1 MLNVI
6 SSLLIINSFTPGN
19 MVFAITFLFFTLLFQ
34 SITMLFIIY
43 IIKNNIS
50 KKIKITLYI
59 FLIFDI
65 FIFLS
70 LLYMAYIGITALKYY

>member
-1 MLNVI
+1 
-6 SSLLIINSFTPGN
+6 
-19 MVFAITFLFFTLLFQ
+19 MVFAITFFFFTLLFQ

-43 IIKNNIS
+43 IIKNNIY

>member
-1 MLNVI
+1 
-6 SSLLIINSFTPGN
+6 

>member
-1 MLNVI
+1 
-6 SSLLIINSFTPGN
+6 
-19 MVFAITFLFFTLLFQ
+19 MVFAITFLFFLTLLFQ

-43 IIKNNIS
+43 IIKNNIY

>member
-1 MLNVI
+1 
-6 SSLLIINSFTPGN
+6 

-43 IIKNNIS
+43 IIKNNIY
-50 KKIKITLYI
+50 KKIKNNIIYI

>member
-1 MLNVI
+1 
-6 SSLLIINSFTPGN
+6 

-43 IIKNNIS
+43 IIKNNIY

>member
-1 MLNVI
+1 
-6 SSLLIINSFTPGN
+6 

-43 IIKNNIS
+43 IIKNNNI

>member
-1 MLNVI
+1 
-6 SSLLIINSFTPGN
+6 

-43 IIKNNIS
+43 IIKNNIY

-59 FLIFDI
+59 FLIFDNLS
-65 FIFLS
+65 FLS